1 MPRTPTPKGRDAPA
15 LGHVVLV
22 LHTHLPWVL
31 GHGRWPHGE
40 DWLLEAA
47 AECYLPILRVMDRIV
62 TDGGSPRITVGLT
75 PVLCEMLTSPKF
87 KEDFVAYLDS
97 RRELAERDRE
107 EFEAI
112 GNRDASRLA
121 NSWGAFYGAAKQD
134 FIGTYNRD
142 LVGAFRKLQDGGHV
156 EVITSAAT
164 HGYLPLLGRDDAIGA
179 QVAAGVSVYRR
190 HFERA
195 PRGIWLPECAYRPAG
210 RWSRPAGPARAWD
223 RPGLEDIL
231 ARHGLRYFFVDTHL
245 VAGGTPLGTYS
256 DRFEEQAA
264 SETRPQ
270 TKASPN
276 EAHAL
281 VVRGG
286 KRVAVLARDPRS
298 SVQVWSADYGYPG
311 DGAYLEFHRKKG
323 KAGLRYWRVTSRA
336 FPLEDK
342 APYNPRAAEERARAH
357 AEHFVATVRE
367 TLRAHREATGRPGV
381 VVAPFDTELF
391 GHWWFEGPRWLDAVL
406 RGLHGDVASVTASE
420 CLVKTPPSSVIR
432 LPEGSWGQGGHH
444 WVWLNP
450 DTLWVW
456 ELVYRAE
463 DAFAEMLKEA
473 RRRRGEVPRV
483 VRQLARELLLLESSD
498 WPFLITTVSARDYAE
513 ARVKLHAATFDR
525 LLGLARTAIAGPL
538 SPGDAT
544 WLAEVEARDAVFPD
558 IDFDWWAGTT

>member
-1 MPRTPTPKGRDAPA
+1 MPRTPPRGPVSPPV
-15 LGHVVLV
+15 GHVVLV

-62 TDGGSPRITVGLT
+62 SEGGSPRITIGLT
-75 PVLCEMLTSPKF
+75 PVLCEMLASPRF
-87 KEDFVAYLDS
+87 QEDFVAYLDS
-97 RRELAERDRE
+97 LKERAERDRE

-112 GNRDASRLA
+112 RNPEAARLA
-121 NSWGAFYGAAKQD
+121 GSWAAFYRAAKRD
-134 FIGTYNRD
+134 FVETYRRD
-142 LVGAFRKLQDGGHV
+142 LVGAFRRLQGDGHV
-156 EVITSAAT
+156 EMITSAAT
-164 HGYLPLLGRDDAIGA
+164 HGYLPLIGRDECVDA
-179 QVAAGVSVYRR
+179 QVRAGIASYRR
-190 HFERA
+190 HFRRA
-195 PRGIWLPECAYRPAG
+195 PRGIWLPECAYRPG
-210 RWSRPAGPARAWD
+210 YRWSRPVGPPRSWD
-223 RPGLEDIL
+223 RPGLEDAL
-231 ARHGLRYFFVDTHL
+231 ARNGLRYFFVDTHL
-245 VAGGTPLGTYS
+245 VAGGTPLGTYGE
-256 DRFEEQAA
+256 RFEEQEP
-264 SETRPQ
+264 SKPRPA
-270 TKASPN
+270 TGVSPN

-281 VVRGG
+281 VSRSK

-323 KAGLRYWRVTSRA
+323 RGGLRYWRVTSRA
-336 FPLEDK
+336 LPLEDK
-342 APYNPRAAEERARAH
+342 APYDPRAAEDRARAH

-367 TLRAHREATGRPGV
+367 TLRTHLAATGRAGV

-391 GHWWFEGPRWLDAVL
+391 GHWWFEGPRWLEAVL
-406 RGLHGDVASVTASE
+406 RGLQGDVAPATASE
-420 CLVKTPPSSVIR
+420 HLLRSPPSSVIR

-525 LLGLARTAIAGPL
+525 LLGLSRSALAGPL
-538 SPGDAT
+538 QPTDAA

-558 IDFDWWAGTT
+558 IDVDWWAGTT